1 MFEKYMEKDL
11 KRKINIINLLWEN
24 PQLTSLEIGDYL
36 GVTAATIKSDIK
48 FINFYYCLEEVP
60 LIISSSNGYC
70 ILNKESRNKVDY
82 LKKVYKDSLFIRAC
96 CFFLKNN
103 FTGVNQFADEEFIS
117 KSKAYYLKEEVLTY
131 LSEVEII
138 NSLNEVDECRLRFLL
153 TFFQM
158 KLDEEFVKI
167 SKNNKIVFLSLFREF
182 EKIEICLLSDYSKEY
197 ASILFQLH
205 FNRRNKTCLN
215 FDQIAVDLLKNTKVY
230 ERLSKPIILFL
241 EKELHGQAKE
251 EEIFFFVLIFN
262 LMNANYFDET
272 NRLTSYQSYVQLISN
287 SPVLYYNELV
297 CLFERE
303 FNIELKKEKLFEA
316 TLISFLRKCIFNLQ
330 ILIPEEHMELGN
342 SAEVPEEI
350 VSRIKSIF
358 CQWNDITQIPLIYS
372 DDHIKYFTS
381 KLYFL
386 LSKKA
391 RPQNLY
397 LLTSFYTDYLLAKE
411 ILNRECGGLVK
422 IHQFNPNKK
431 MSEFAIND
439 LVLYDTQYEIL
450 KYLPCVTLKISYIF
464 DLVELQMIRKQLF
477 GYDLKGI
484 TCNKYAY

>member
-230 ERLSKPIILFL
+230 ER
-241 EKELHGQAKE
+241 
-251 EEIFFFVLIFN
+251 
-262 LMNANYFDET
+262 
-272 NRLTSYQSYVQLISN
+272 
-287 SPVLYYNELV
+287 
-297 CLFERE
+297 
-303 FNIELKKEKLFEA
+303 
-316 TLISFLRKCIFNLQ
+316 
-330 ILIPEEHMELGN
+330 
-342 SAEVPEEI
+342 
-350 VSRIKSIF
+350 
-358 CQWNDITQIPLIYS
+358 
-372 DDHIKYFTS
+372 
-381 KLYFL
+381 
-386 LSKKA
+386 
-391 RPQNLY
+391 
-397 LLTSFYTDYLLAKE
+397 
-411 ILNRECGGLVK
+411 
-422 IHQFNPNKK
+422 
-431 MSEFAIND
+431 
-439 LVLYDTQYEIL
+439 
-450 KYLPCVTLKISYIF
+450 
-464 DLVELQMIRKQLF
+464 
-477 GYDLKGI
+477 
-484 TCNKYAY
+484 